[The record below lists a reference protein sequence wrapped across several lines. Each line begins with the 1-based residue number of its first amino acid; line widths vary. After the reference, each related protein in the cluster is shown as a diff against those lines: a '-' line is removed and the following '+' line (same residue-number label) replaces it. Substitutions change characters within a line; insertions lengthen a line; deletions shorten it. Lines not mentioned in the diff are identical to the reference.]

1 LAGIYVS
8 YNEDAPETAHILWTK
23 PYAIGGLAGGALGG
37 HGYEDGDAYQ
47 GYGDGS
53 VIVNGI
59 YIYNDAPNPTGWG
72 AWDPQWNKIT
82 AVDLHTG
89 EELWSK
95 SFGLERVAFAQEMLW
110 DAFNNHG
117 AFAYF
122 YTTIGSTWK
131 AYDPRTGQ
139 WVFTLEN
146 VPSGARVE
154 RRTTRGRGPKGEIL
168 IYEVDTDNGWMAL
181 WNSTNVPALYGAD
194 VHPSNPEYNTQRLLY
209 TVWGNWWPWN
219 KTVDATGPVEVS
231 PQQPL
236 GKAGYSWNVTIPTG
250 LPGSVAGVSVGNKLV
265 GVRSTSQEVSSW
277 ALSLEKGH
285 EGALLYSN
293 TWQAPTEWEESNIG
307 LRHLTLSFE
316 DDVFVIF
323 AAETRTWYGF
333 DMSTGDFLWK
343 GDSQVY
349 LDHYQYVNHAAF
361 GYGNLLSVS
370 IGGIVYCYDARTG
383 TLKWTYEVTDPFN
396 EFNWGDNWAMM
407 TNFVTDGKIYM
418 GQEMHSPIDPKP
430 RGAPYVCLDAVTG
443 DVVWRADGMFRQ
455 TEWGG
460 HAIIG
465 DSVMVTMD
473 TYDNRLY
480 GVGKGPSEI
489 TVEAPLTASAWGQ
502 KIVLRGTVMD
512 ISPGTQTDEMKMRF
526 PKGVPAVS
534 DGDMS
539 AWMRYVYKQFSCP
552 MASGVPVKLEV
563 VVDPNGNWYDIGT
576 AYTDASG
583 FYKIS
588 WEPPVPGEYLILAS
602 FAGSEA
608 YYGSYV
614 ETAIVVDESPSPGTL
629 METEFLTSN
638 GTGQST
644 TASVISTEVAIF
656 AVVAIASIIGLAAY
670 SLIRKK

>member
-1 LAGIYVS
+1 
-8 YNEDAPETAHILWTK
+8 
-23 PYAIGGLAGGALGG
+23 
-37 HGYEDGDAYQ
+37 
-47 GYGDGS
+47 
-53 VIVNGI
+53 
-59 YIYNDAPNPTGWG
+59 
-72 AWDPQWNKIT
+72 
-82 AVDLHTG
+82 
-89 EELWSK
+89 
-95 SFGLERVAFAQEMLW
+95 
-110 DAFNNHG
+110 
-117 AFAYF
+117 
-122 YTTIGSTWK
+122 
-131 AYDPRTGQ
+131 
-139 WVFTLEN
+139 
-146 VPSGARVE
+146 
-154 RRTTRGRGPKGEIL
+154 
-168 IYEVDTDNGWMAL
+168 
-181 WNSTNVPALYGAD
+181 
-194 VHPSNPEYNTQRLLY
+194 
-209 TVWGNWWPWN
+209 
-219 KTVDATGPVEVS
+219 
-231 PQQPL
+231 
-236 GKAGYSWNVTIPTG
+236 
-250 LPGSVAGVSVGNKLV
+250 
-265 GVRSTSQEVSSW
+265 
-277 ALSLEKGH
+277 
-285 EGALLYSN
+285 
-293 TWQAPTEWEESNIG
+293 
-307 LRHLTLSFE
+307 
-316 DDVFVIF
+316 
-323 AAETRTWYGF
+323 
-333 DMSTGDFLWK
+333 MSTGDFLWK

-629 METEFLTSN
+629 METEFLPST

-644 TASVISTEVAIF
+644 TAPVISTEVAIF
-656 AVVAIASIIGLAAY
+656 AVVAIASIIGLSAY
-670 SLIRKK
+670 SLIRRK